1 MADEGFLGRWS
12 RRKQGAREGQVLQEP
27 ARAEPATAAPAVPAV
42 GQRPDDGAVAAL
54 TPAAPAAD
62 APPAE
67 APPELTRQDVAK
79 LTRESDYS
87 AFVARSV
94 SPEVRNAAMRKLFSD
109 PHFNVMDGLDIY
121 IDDYSNPTP
130 MPASMLGQLA
140 SARFMNLVDAPEGEV
155 DTGQLRGGD
164 GAEKLQKE
172 ELPAQMGVGLEA
184 NSVENSQA
192 AATTPLTGR
201 ERTGEA
207 AVEAPGVAPS
217 VLCNDLPT
225 LPEAAAPQ
233 APAGG
238 AHADA
243 DLRLQQ
249 HDAAGRPAHRPGTE

>member
-12 RRKQGAREGQVLQEP
+12 RRKQGAREGQVLEES
-27 ARAEPATAAPAVPAV
+27 ARAEPAAAAPAGSAVPAV
-42 GQRPDDGAVAAL
+42 GQRLDDGAV
-54 TPAAPAAD
+54 AAPAAD

-67 APPELTRQDVAK
+67 APPALTLQDVAK

-121 IDDYSNPTP
+121 IDDYSNPTS

-155 DTGQLRGGD
+155 DTDPPRGGD
-164 GAEKLQKE
+164 SAEMLPKE
-172 ELPAQMGVGLEA
+172 ELSAQVVVGLEA
-184 NSVENSQA
+184 DSVENPEP

-217 VLCNDLPT
+217 ALCNDLPT

-233 APAGG
+233 APAGDT
-238 AHADA
+238 HADV
-243 DLRLQQ
+243 DLRLQR